1 MVIFLE
7 LRKYKYEVI
16 NLDLIYYFYENL
28 KNVNYVH
35 EFYFEEIYLEVT
47 I

>member
-35 EFYFEEIYLEVT
+35 VFYFEEIYLEVT